1 LLEFVFSFLIG
12 GRGVKLL
19 EMEKAIEMLLSR
31 VMIQTSGAC
40 CDARLR
46 AQMLLALTPVA
57 RAVGACVVAQGLASS

>member
-1 LLEFVFSFLIG
+1 
-12 GRGVKLL
+12 
-19 EMEKAIEMLLSR
+19 MEKAIEMLLSR

-40 CDARLR
+40 CDARVR

>member
-1 LLEFVFSFLIG
+1 LFFLFPCRPKAVIG

-46 AQMLLALTPVA
+46 AQMLLH
-57 RAVGACVVAQGLASS
+57 